1 MARKRTDP
9 VYLWRAILQAGGIDA
24 YIEAQLAER
33 GVKVEKK
40 ETAGMSAR
48 ELEQYKK
55 QLRAEAEERKKLKK
69 EAWKAYKANHIV
81 HLGEGVYWNDE
92 KRQDKWDVAHAE
104 ERAAENELPP
114 LDTPQQL
121 AEALGLSVS
130 QLRWLAYHREAATRL
145 HYRRF
150 TIPKRGGGERA
161 IWAPMPILKAAQQ
174 WILRNIAEKLPAHGP
189 AHGFLPGRSIL
200 TNALIHNDPRIVVKV
215 DVKDFFPTVTLPGVK
230 GIFPTA
236 G

>member
-9 VYLWRAILQAGGIDA
+9 VYLWRAILQAGGVDA

-114 LDTPQQL
+114 LDTP
-121 AEALGLSVS
+121 
-130 QLRWLAYHREAATRL
+130 
-145 HYRRF
+145 
-150 TIPKRGGGERA
+150 P
-161 IWAPMPILKAAQQ
+161 
-174 WILRNIAEKLPAHGP
+174 
-189 AHGFLPGRSIL
+189 
-200 TNALIHNDPRIVVKV
+200 
-215 DVKDFFPTVTLPGVK
+215 
-230 GIFPTA
+230 
-236 G
+236 